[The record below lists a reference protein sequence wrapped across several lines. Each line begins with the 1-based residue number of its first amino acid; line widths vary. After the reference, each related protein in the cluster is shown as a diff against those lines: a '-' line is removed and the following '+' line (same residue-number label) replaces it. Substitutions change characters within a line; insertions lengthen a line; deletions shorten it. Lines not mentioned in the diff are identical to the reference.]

1 MQLCHRNCGSSS
13 YLPSRGIA
21 SVGGMM
27 YLLGKWQNKFNV
39 PFYQYLAA
47 CRKVFAMSEYK
58 EKIYAELREVIDND
72 EIDITDQMPLIGDG
86 SVLDSMKVVSLCIAL
101 EDVAADLGF
110 EFDWTSNAAM
120 SRSRSM
126 FRTVGSLVDEFAKQ
140 MKAQQ

>member
-1 MQLCHRNCGSSS
+1 
-13 YLPSRGIA
+13 
-21 SVGGMM
+21 
-27 YLLGKWQNKFNV
+27 
-39 PFYQYLAA
+39 
-47 CRKVFAMSEYK
+47 MSDFK
-58 EKIYAELREVIDND
+58 EKIYAELQEVIDND
-72 EIDITDQMPLIGDG
+72 DIVITDEMPLIGDG

-126 FRTVGSLVDEFAKQ
+126 FRSVGALVEEFTKQ

>member
-1 MQLCHRNCGSSS
+1 
-13 YLPSRGIA
+13 
-21 SVGGMM
+21 
-27 YLLGKWQNKFNV
+27 
-39 PFYQYLAA
+39 
-47 CRKVFAMSEYK
+47 MSEYK